1 MPEPSVLVIGA
12 GPAGLCLARALSLR
26 GLRVDVIELQPR
38 EAVAAPAADGRE
50 IALTQASM
58 RILRELGAWERI
70 DASLVSPLVAAR
82 VADGDAGRA
91 GEGFG
96 VDGGAFDREAL
107 GSLVAN
113 RDIRAA
119 AWAMV
124 ENDERIR
131 VHFEAR
137 VASVSTGSRLAEVV
151 LEDGRRFEAPL
162 LVAADSRFSSTRRAL
177 GVPVAMHD
185 FGKTML
191 VCRVR
196 LGRDHRGVAW
206 EWFGEGQTRALL
218 PLGDGLAS
226 AVLTVPGTEA
236 ARLRSLDAGAFSREL
251 EERYRSRF
259 GTMVLEGEVHAYPLV
274 ATWAHRFV
282 GQRFALVGD
291 AAVGMHPVTAHGFNL
306 GLASVERLASS
317 VADSM
322 ARHGDPAHPASLA
335 RYQRRHRAGC
345 ATLFLGTGL
354 VVRVFTDDRPAVR
367 PLRRA
372 IIQAG
377 RVLPPLRRALA
388 DALLD
393 EGPVDPTL
401 PQRLRRGFEVL
412 RPRPPRAARLQ

>member
-12 GPAGLCLARALSLR
+12 GPAGLCLARALSQR
-26 GLRVDVIELQPR
+26 GLRVDVIERQPR
-38 EAVAAPAADGRE
+38 EAIAAPALDGRE

-70 DASLVSPLVAAR
+70 AEDAVSPLLRAR
-82 VADGDAGRA
+82 VADGDAGA
-91 GEGFG
+91 GFEVDAAPFG
-96 VDGGAFDREAL
+96 REAL

-113 RDIRAA
+113 RDIRTA
-119 AWAMV
+119 AWSLV
-124 ENDERIR
+124 EDDDRVR

-137 VASVSTGSRLAEVV
+137 VASVATGSRMAGVV

-162 LVAADSRFSSTRRAL
+162 LVAADSRFSSTRRAM
-177 GVPVAMHD
+177 GIPVAMHD

-191 VCRVR
+191 VSRAR
-196 LGRDHRGVAW
+196 LERPHGGVAW

-218 PLGDGLAS
+218 PLSGGLAS
-226 AVLTVPGTEA
+226 TVVTVTGAEA
-236 ARLRSLDAGAFSREL
+236 DQLRAMDAAAYSREL
-251 EERYRSRF
+251 QARYHGRF
-259 GTMVLEGEVHAYPLV
+259 GAMTLEGEVHAYPLV

-306 GLASVERLASS
+306 GLASVERLASA
-317 VADSM
+317 VEDSM
-322 ARHGDPAHPASLA
+322 ARHGEPAHPALLA
-335 RYQRRHRAGC
+335 RYQRRHRAGS

-354 VVRVFTDDRPAVR
+354 VVRVFTDDRLPVR

-377 RVLPPLRRALA
+377 RMLPPLRRALA

-393 EGPVDPTL
+393 DGPVDPTPL
-401 PQRLRRGFEVL
+401 QRLRRGFEVL
-412 RPRPPRAARLQ
+412 RPRLPGAPRLQ